1 MTSVRDLVTQER
13 ATVSYAKRIDA
24 LSFIRF
30 MLEEISVPAMNTC
43 AKSLREGNDRAK
55 TLFLQSGV
63 DKHQSKP
70 MRVNMKVTAPSV
82 PKSDIR
88 IEFALGFSDELLRTS
103 LVVLWKLMKPSRCPI
118 RDADSILRATQELER
133 ELNSD
138 CNLRDLSIAY
148 ILMTTACKSN
158 RGNNVELPGWGPE
171 DWVEPG
177 SCLAKVCGLE
187 GQMCGAF
194 DCVKSLAKQHKQLTV
209 LLRNIVM
216 KAETDTELIADC
228 DGGTEGNL
236 VTAVGALEFYS
247 MFGS

>member
-1 MTSVRDLVTQER
+1 MRNAQTL
-13 ATVSYAKRIDA
+13 
-24 LSFIRF
+24 LSLIRF

-43 AKSLREGNDRAK
+43 AKTLREGNDRAK
-55 TLFLQSGV
+55 TLFLQAGV

-88 IEFALGFSDELLRTS
+88 IEFGLGFSDELLRTS
-103 LVVLWKLMKPSRCPI
+103 LVVLWELMKPSWCPSP
-118 RDADSILRATQELER
+118 DADSILRATQELER

-171 DWVEPG
+171 DWVETG

-194 DCVKSLAKQHKQLTV
+194 DCVKTLAKQHKQLTV

-216 KAETDTELIADC
+216 KAETETELIADC
-228 DGGTEGNL
+228 DGGTEVNL
-236 VTAVGALEFYS
+236 VTAIGALEFYS